1 MNDLKCSF
9 IWTDIIHCKDG
20 SNFVDPSV
28 KILGNT
34 TINSF
39 LNVGFNLVYF
49 QISGLKR
56 GKRLVLLD
64 VVMLEFMILLVKKR
78 IKLITC
84 DIIVDVKILK
94 YFLDL

>member
-9 IWTDIIHCKDG
+9 IWTDIIHGKDG

-28 KILGNT
+28 KIVGNT

-39 LNVGFNLVYF
+39 LNVGLNLVYF
-49 QISGLKR
+49 QVPGLKR

-64 VVMLEFMILLVKKR
+64 VVMLKFVILLVKKR
-78 IKLITC
+78 IKLITG
-84 DIIVDVKILK
+84 DIIINVEVLK